1 MKRLIQQFIL
11 SHIPKLR
18 FHWFKKYTE
27 AGGFFGFFGCELLKK
42 KIKENLIIFTLLIFI
57 HIRIYK
63 LMIRFVR

>member
-27 AGGFFGFFGCELLKK
+27 AGGFFGFFGCELIKK
-42 KIKENLIIFTLLIFI
+42 KN
-57 HIRIYK
+57 
-63 LMIRFVR
+63 